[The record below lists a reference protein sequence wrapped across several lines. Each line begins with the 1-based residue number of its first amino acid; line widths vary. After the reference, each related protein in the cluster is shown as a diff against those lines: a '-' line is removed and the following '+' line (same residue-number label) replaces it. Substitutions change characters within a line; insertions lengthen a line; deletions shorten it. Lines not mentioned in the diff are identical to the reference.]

1 MNINCNQGI
10 VQIRRYLAEQILR
23 YTFLKDQVHILMK
36 ISQHRCTFPAII
48 MNQYGYEVEYI
59 KNILY
64 ISRNFA
70 ASGI

>member
-1 MNINCNQGI
+1 MNINYNQRI
-10 VQIRRYLAEQILR
+10 VQIRRCLAEQILK
-23 YTFLKDQVHILMK
+23 YNFLKDKVHILIK
-36 ISQHRCTFPAII
+36 ISQHRCTFTATI

-70 ASGI
+70 SSGI